1 VVDVVITDV
10 NDNSPRFE
18 RAVYDVEITEHAP
31 PQRNVIVVRSGTQG
45 CNWAMIRPMSCH
57 KIAGWGGEKGWDAKR
72 RIYPSRLHTWVEWYF
87 GLI

>member
-1 VVDVVITDV
+1 LQVSAEDGGTPRRSGSVVVDVVITDV

-57 KIAGWGGEKGWDAKR
+57 KIAGWGGEKG
-72 RIYPSRLHTWVEWYF
+72 
-87 GLI
+87 